1 MIGLG
6 VAGYLSSTL
15 VRMLS
20 VKLMPWR
27 RAT

>member
-6 VAGYLSSTL
+6 VAGYMSSTI

-20 VKLMPWR
+20 TKLMPWK
-27 RAT
+27 RAM